1 MMTSSD
7 HAKDYRARLESLRL
21 EHRDLDEIIGR
32 LAREAGVDD
41 LQLKRLK
48 RRKLHLKDQIA
59 LLESRKIPDLK
70 A

>member
-1 MMTSSD
+1 MMNSNHTR
-7 HAKDYRARLESLRL
+7 DYRARLESLRL
-21 EHRDLDEIIGR
+21 EHRDLDEIISR
-32 LAREAGVDD
+32 LAQHAGVDD

-59 LLESRKIPDLK
+59 LLESRTIPDLK

>member
-1 MMTSSD
+1 MISSKNP
-7 HAKDYRARLESLRL
+7 KDYRARLESLRL
-21 EHRDLDEIIGR
+21 EHRDLDDIISR
-32 LAREAGVDD
+32 LAVQASVDD

-59 LLESRKIPDLK
+59 MLESKTIPDLK